1 LRADGDEAAVT
12 ESGAALVH
20 GGVASRQPTKRCS
33 SASKLIMRDQ
43 GGVGVDGEAGGDV
56 GKALEGRR

>member
-1 LRADGDEAAVT
+1 VT